1 MFHGNAEKDR
11 VSSTGVKKMSE
22 LRLNAYRIM
31 WLFVF
36 FDLPTH
42 TKTERRH
49 AAQFRKALEKDGFAM
64 MQYSVYV
71 RHCVSK
77 ENMEVHIRQVR
88 KSIAAFRN
96 DEHPERN
103 GQTIRRDFEFLGQGR
118 TRRSRNTSTTGIFLI
133 YLFCRTE
140 KLHRIDFLSSP
151 NIAFFAAHTDVI
163 PL

>member
-1 MFHGNAEKDR
+1 
-11 VSSTGVKKMSE
+11 MSE

-77 ENMEVHIRQVR
+77 ENMEVHIRRIREKMHEQP
-88 KSIAAFRN
+88 RN
-96 DEHPERN
+96 PKFIKTVW
-103 GQTIRRDFEFLGQGR
+103 GMGYKI
-118 TRRSRNTSTTGIFLI
+118 
-133 YLFCRTE
+133 E
-140 KLHRIDFLSSP
+140 K
-151 NIAFFAAHTDVI
+151 
-163 PL
+163 